1 MFWKKS
7 FKGKIENANRV
18 FSVTIE
24 KLKNIQVDMTSKVDK
39 NLAKIQKLTDEN
51 AELEAMKVKVGKQ
64 IEEIGECITT

>member
-24 KLKNIQVDMTSKVDK
+24 KLKNIQVDMTAKVDK

-51 AELEAMKVKVGKQ
+51 VELEAMKVKVGKQ
-64 IEEIGECITT
+64 IEEIGKCI